1 MGPPLD
7 LEDPVKSFISDFQDI
22 LQDKNNTGNGNYF
35 FFDFETPRWAMWKKW
50 RLWFVYSLLLIF
62 GFMFMIGSCHTTS
75 MQA

>member
-35 FFDFETPRWAMWKKW
+35 FFDFETPR
-50 RLWFVYSLLLIF
+50 
-62 GFMFMIGSCHTTS
+62 
-75 MQA
+75 